1 MKRPAKSYQLTPAL
15 LASSVGSGVLCLA
28 AGAIGQTFRLHSE
41 RPGASLNRPLRADLP
56 SGAAHVVEPVA
67 KSALVRV
74 DISGPIEQR
83 AGYHDPCSGWTDGN
97 DAITERLCAAFAE
110 GDALLVL
117 DTPGGAAAGCQ
128 QGVQRALAAKAKYGR
143 RCTGFAN
150 EMIGSLGMWW
160 ALAVCDELFIPAMGQ
175 IGSIGAR
182 GGHLDVS
189 EAMAKNGE
197 RLTYFTWP
205 NDGKI
210 AFAPER
216 PLSELGKAR
225 GDRDVALAG
234 EAFCAAVCGGPIGVR
249 YGLDRD
255 AVVALS
261 ADMLTGQAAADAG
274 LCDGVAT
281 EEEVTAYALK
291 LAEAGPRG
299 DEKSSSARLAR
310 GENMR
315 IKAEESDEKDARA
328 RARAEEDD
336 GPPSS
341 SKPGEKK
348 PEAEEP
354 GRDIPTK
361 CAACGVENPK
371 EAKFCMGCAA
381 SMGTAPV
388 DAEGDDGGAD
398 AEEPMPPSSK
408 PKPGALAP
416 VARRNAG
423 ASFAEILGLSA
434 DASVPA
440 QKAALLDVL
449 QVFDHAASLTGSQ
462 VPARILGGLTAI
474 SKDASATGR
483 MRAERDQ
490 AVRAQSKQERWSLA
504 HRLVKCGGANRGAVF
519 LDNVSSEGKRLGVKL
534 SPVYAEMKLETL
546 KGLVLG
552 HETNA
557 KPRDPF
563 EPNREEARERS
574 AGSSETER
582 AGNKAAAI
590 EAAKKNPS
598 VKKLAA
604 STGRDVSVV
613 AAAWVENGGAS

>member
-1 MKRPAKSYQLTPAL
+1 MPRQPKPYQLTAAL

-28 AGAIGQTFRLHSE
+28 AGALGQTFRLHAE
-41 RPGASLNRPLRADLP
+41 RPGASLNRTVRADLP
-56 SGAAHVVEPVA
+56 SGAAHVIEAVA
-67 KSALVRV
+67 KPALVRV

-83 AGYHDPCSGWTDGN
+83 AGYHDPCGGWTDGN
-97 DAITERLCAAFAE
+97 DAICERLCAAFAE
-110 GDALLVL
+110 GDVELVG
-117 DTPGGAAAGCQ
+117 DTPGGAAAGVQ
-128 QGVQRALAAKAKYGR
+128 QGVQRVLAAKAKYGR

-150 EMIGSLGMWW
+150 EQVGSLGMWW
-160 ALAVCDELFIPAMGQ
+160 MLAVCDELFIPAMGQ
-175 IGSIGAR
+175 LGSIGAR
-182 GGHLDVS
+182 RGHLDVS

-205 NDGKI
+205 DEGKI

-216 PLSELGKAR
+216 PLSEIGKAR

-234 EAFCAAVCGGPIGVR
+234 EAFCAAVCGSPIGLR
-249 YGLDRD
+249 YGLDRA
-255 AVVALS
+255 AVMALS
-261 ADMLTGQAAADAG
+261 ADMLTGQAAVDAG
-274 LCDGVAT
+274 LCDGIAT

-291 LAEAGPRG
+291 LAEAG
-299 DEKSSSARLAR
+299 AR
-310 GENMR
+310 GGKDSGAQARARGVKMKT
-315 IKAEESDEKDARA
+315 KAQEEEEARA
-328 RARAEEDD
+328 RAGSRAEDDD
-336 GPPSS
+336 GPPPS

-348 PEAEEP
+348 PEGEEP

-361 CAACGVENPK
+361 CATCGVENPK

-388 DAEGDDGGAD
+388 QAEEDGGEDAEDM
-398 AEEPMPPSSK
+398 PPPSSK
-408 PKPGALAP
+408 PRPGALAP

-490 AVRAQSKQERWSLA
+490 AVHAQAKQERWALA
-504 HRLVKCGGANRGAVF
+504 HRLVKCGGAKRGAVF
-519 LDNVSSEGKRLGVKL
+519 LDSVSTEGKRTGVKL

-563 EPNREEARERS
+563 EPSREAAKEAS
-574 AGSSETER
+574 AGSGEKER
-582 AGNKAAAI
+582 AGNIAAAI
-590 EAAKKNPS
+590 EIAKKNPS
-598 VKKLAA
+598 VRKLAA
-604 STGRDVSVV
+604 QTGRDVSVV
-613 AAAWVENGGAS
+613 AAAWVKNGGAS